1 MQDSSKLVSQ
11 SQPKSFEAPS
21 KQRRTNNI
29 PRSFSF
35 RRELRLDRVDA
46 VIRSVS
52 NAYRTFEYYQEHKEE
67 IERHTLTDFAESAT
81 SHGDGSIRTSLEEM
95 HALVVPRGGVLGGGR
110 GVFEMLSEGLRVSE
124 CVRDL
129 GGGIVW
135 TLRNGYHPEMRLLS
149 HNRCLLYSTV

>member
-1 MQDSSKLVSQ
+1 M
-11 SQPKSFEAPS
+11 
-21 KQRRTNNI
+21 
-29 PRSFSF
+29 
-35 RRELRLDRVDA
+35 RLDRVDA

-110 GVFEMLSEGLRVSE
+110 GVFDMLAEGLRVSE
-124 CVRDL
+124 SVCL
-129 GGGIVW
+129 SGILEEGVA
-135 TLRNGYHPEMRLLS
+135 RNGFHTEIWQPSRD
-149 HNRCLLYSTV
+149 CF

>member
-1 MQDSSKLVSQ
+1 M
-11 SQPKSFEAPS
+11 
-21 KQRRTNNI
+21 
-29 PRSFSF
+29 
-35 RRELRLDRVDA
+35 DA

-67 IERHTLTDFAESAT
+67 VERHTLTDFAESTT

-124 CVRDL
+124 WVWVSGIWDMGERERSLLAMDIVRKCSCM
-129 GGGIVW
+129 
-135 TLRNGYHPEMRLLS
+135 PEKTS
-149 HNRCLLYSTV
+149 GV